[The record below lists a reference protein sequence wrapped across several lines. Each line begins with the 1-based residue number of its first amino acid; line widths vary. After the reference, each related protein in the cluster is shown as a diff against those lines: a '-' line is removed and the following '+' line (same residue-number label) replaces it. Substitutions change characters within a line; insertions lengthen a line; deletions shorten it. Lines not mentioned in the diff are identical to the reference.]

1 MSRPIKSLNG
11 KYRKV
16 PLMFPLPATVVPV
29 ALWRAATEAT
39 EKARWAKS

>member
-16 PLMFPLPATVVPV
+16 PLTFPFPATVVPI
-29 ALWRAATEAT
+29 ALWRAETEAT
-39 EKARWAKS
+39 EKVCWGKL